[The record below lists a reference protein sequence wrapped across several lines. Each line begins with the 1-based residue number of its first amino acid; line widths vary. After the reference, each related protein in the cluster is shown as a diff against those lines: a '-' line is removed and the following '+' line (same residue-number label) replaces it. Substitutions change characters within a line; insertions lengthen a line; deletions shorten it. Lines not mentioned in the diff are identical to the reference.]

1 MRDLDDVLDGAEK
14 NLNVDPEL
22 REQVD
27 FILDHIRQ
35 LKVGDLLK
43 RVDSLVALNEL
54 ISATSG

>member
-27 FILDHIRQ
+27 FILDHIR
-35 LKVGDLLK
+35 
-43 RVDSLVALNEL
+43 
-54 ISATSG
+54 

>member
-54 ISATSG
+54 ISATTS